1 MTQPNPTRWGIISTA
16 NIARSAF
23 LPALRT
29 AGGTAF
35 AVAGRNLER
44 ARRFAEENGVEH
56 AIEGY
61 ANLLA
66 DDQVEAVYI
75 ALPNSLHAEWTIAA
89 LRAGKAV
96 LCEKPLCV
104 SLQETE
110 EVLQEARRSSGL
122 LWEAFVFPFRP
133 QTGRLQDIIHSGE
146 IGELREVQ
154 ANFHFKLTTP
164 DNIRYDPALG
174 GGAFYDVGC
183 YCIRFGRLLL
193 GEATAGTALARW
205 TDQGVDLDLQGVLE
219 FPVDRRLLFSCGM
232 SRPPDTFARVIG
244 SEGEVRLSNPYHSRQ
259 ADTLEVRHGG
269 EDRVERPSNDEP
281 SFTDALRHIQA
292 VLGGEE
298 APRHLAL
305 DEAAGNAAAIDLLYR
320 KARQQAA
327 SSEDATG

>member
-1 MTQPNPTRWGIISTA
+1 MTGPSPTRWGIISTA

-23 LPALRT
+23 LPALRA
-29 AGGTAF
+29 AGGTAY
-35 AVAGRNLER
+35 AVAGRDR
-44 ARRFAEENGVEH
+44 DRTRRFAQENGVLH

-89 LRAGKAV
+89 VQAGKAV

-110 EVLQEARRSSGL
+110 KVLQDARRRSGL

-133 QTGRLQDIIHSGE
+133 QTARLQDIIHSGE

-154 ANFHFKLTTP
+154 ANFHFKLTNS
-164 DNIRYDPALG
+164 DNIRFDPALG
-174 GGAFYDVGC
+174 GGGLYDVGC

-193 GEATAGTALARW
+193 GEATDGTALARW
-205 TDQGVDLDLQGVLE
+205 TDQSVDLDLQGVLQ
-219 FPVDRRLLFSCGM
+219 FAGDRRLLLSCGM
-232 SRPPDTFARVIG
+232 ARPPDTFARVIG
-244 SEGEVRLSNPYHSRQ
+244 SEGEVRLSNPYHSRH
-259 ADTLEVRHGG
+259 ADTLEVRRG
-269 EDRVERPSNDEP
+269 DDVRVERPSNDEP
-281 SFTDALRHIQA
+281 SFTDALRHIHA
-292 VLGGEE
+292 VLSGEE

-305 DEAAGNAAAIDLLYR
+305 DDAAGNASAIDLLYR
-320 KARQQAA
+320 KAREQAA
-327 SSEDATG
+327 STAQATG